1 MLDYLIQCVP
11 LFQLKIRHF
20 MKHLLADD
28 ISKML
33 VIGNGNC
40 FIKRW
45 FASGDVPKNT
55 DVEDFKERHVG

>member
-1 MLDYLIQCVP
+1 
-11 LFQLKIRHF
+11 
-20 MKHLLADD
+20 MKHLIVDD

-40 FIKRW
+40 CIEKW

-55 DVEDFKERHVG
+55 DVEDFK